1 MRLCVNYR
9 GLNDL
14 TIKDCMPLPLI
25 SETLDRL
32 SRAQVFS
39 TLDLKDAYYRIPIKR
54 SDEWKTTFRTRYS
67 HFKYM
72 VMPSPGS
79 SQSFFS
85 TVDRLIDRLWLS
97 QLVKRS
103 LRVSVNHS
111 DWSVNPQWLNNG

>member
-1 MRLCVNYR
+1 MTCTIVLGFTSVCSIPVVSRIVFVRIANY
-9 GLNDL
+9 
-14 TIKDCMPLPLI
+14 T
-25 SETLDRL
+25 
-32 SRAQVFS
+32 S
-39 TLDLKDAYYRIPIKR
+39 T
-54 SDEWKTTFRTRYS
+54 
-67 HFKYM
+67 
-72 VMPSPGS
+72 SPGS